1 MRAIRVHAFGG
12 PEVLQTEQVDDP
24 APRANQVLVRVRAA
38 GVNPVETYVRSG
50 SYASVPKLPYTPGS
64 DCAGEVEAVGEG
76 APFSKGDRV
85 FTSGSLTG
93 TYAERTLCDAATVHK
108 LPASLSFAKGAALG
122 VPYATAYRALFQ
134 RAKAIP
140 AERVLVHG
148 ASGGVGI
155 AAVQMARAA
164 GLFVVGTAGSEEG
177 RKLVL
182 AQGAHHALDHAEL
195 DAAMRLT
202 GGRGFDVVVEMLA
215 NVNLGRDLTAL
226 APGGRVIVVGSRGP
240 VEVNP
245 RDLMT
250 RDAAVLGMV
259 LPNAS
264 PAERASLWA
273 AIGAGLERNTLVPVV
288 GLELPLSEAPRA
300 HREVLSAK
308 ALGKIVLVP

>member
-1 MRAIRVHAFGG
+1 MV
-12 PEVLQTEQVDDP
+12 TS
-24 APRANQVLVRVRAA
+24 A
-38 GVNPVETYVRSG
+38 GKVN
-50 SYASVPKLPYTPGS
+50 
-64 DCAGEVEAVGEG
+64 
-76 APFSKGDRV
+76 V
-85 FTSGSLTG
+85 FTSGSSTG
-93 TYAERTLCDAATVHK
+93 TYAERTLCDAATVHE
-108 LPASLSFAKGAALG
+108 LPASLSFAQGAALG

-134 RAKAIP
+134 RARAIP

-182 AQGAHHALDHAEL
+182 SQGAHHALDHGEL
-195 DAAMRLT
+195 DAAIRLT
-202 GGRGFDVVVEMLA
+202 SGRGFDVVVEMLA

-250 RDAAVLGMV
+250 RDAAVMGMV

-264 PAERASLWA
+264 PADRASLWA
-273 AIGAGLERNTLVPVV
+273 AIGAGLERGILAPVV
-288 GLELPLSEAPRA
+288 GLELPLGEAPRA